1 MEGRASAIN
10 IIERIITQ
18 AYLQEVNSYGDI
30 VKKILQSKKPKV
42 IYFYQQKNTK
52 LIIMERVSL
61 ETVRNRKRAIIKFK
75 NPTWDKN
82 SNEKIRGIN

>member
-10 IIERIITQ
+10 MIEKIITK

-42 IYFYQQKNTK
+42 VYFYQQKITK
-52 LIIMERVSL
+52 IIIMERVSL
-61 ETVRNRKRAIIKFK
+61 ETVRNRKREIVKFK
-75 NPTWDKN
+75 NPTRDKN